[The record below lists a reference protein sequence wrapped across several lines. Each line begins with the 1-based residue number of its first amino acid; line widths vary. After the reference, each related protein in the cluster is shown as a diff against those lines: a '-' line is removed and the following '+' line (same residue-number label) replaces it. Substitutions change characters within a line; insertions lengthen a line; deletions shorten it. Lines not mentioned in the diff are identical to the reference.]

1 MSRLEFK
8 YLVRLE
14 DLDALRK
21 ALLSFLDPDPFTPSG
36 SNEYTVRSVYLD
48 TFGLDDYYEKES
60 GVQHRQKVRVRGYN
74 EQSLDTRVF
83 LEIKRKDNM
92 AIAKVRASVRFKDL
106 RSLLESGDVE
116 RYVPRPEAREEARRF
131 LFHIYRHSRKPMV
144 LIQYE
149 REAYFYRFDS
159 SVRLTLDKNLRSLAF
174 PELEDVYEETRT
186 RLSFPGHF
194 LLEVKFSKGV
204 PSWFKGILHSF
215 GLERTS
221 FSKYCESLDFHG
233 IPESCSRARLF
244 SNADPIGSAASLG
257 SGLPDTTSAP
267 TFTGTFGR

>member
-14 DLDALRK
+14 DLEALRE
-21 ALLSFLDPDPFTPSG
+21 AVLCYLEPDPSTPSG
-36 SNEYTVRSVYLD
+36 RNEYTVRSIYLD
-48 TFGLDDYYEKES
+48 TFGFDDYYEKES

-74 EQSLDTRVF
+74 EGTTETPVF

-92 AIAKVRASVRFKDL
+92 AISKVRVSIRFADL
-106 RSLLESGDVE
+106 RSLLDSGDVE
-116 RYVPRPEAREEARRF
+116 RYVPRPETREEVRRF
-131 LFHIYRHSRKPMV
+131 LFHIYRHSRKPTV

-174 PELEDVYEETRT
+174 PELEDLYDERRT
-186 RLSFPGHF
+186 RRSFPGHF
-194 LLEVKFSKGV
+194 LLEVKFSNGV
-204 PSWFKGILHSF
+204 PTWFKGILQSF

-221 FSKYCESLDFHG
+221 FSKYCVSLDFHG
-233 IPESCSRARLF
+233 MPESCSRARLF
-244 SNADPIGSAASLG
+244 SDADPIHSAASLG
-257 SGLPDTTSAP
+257 SPLPATMFANTLS
-267 TFTGTFGR
+267 GTFVR

>member
-21 ALLSFLDPDPFTPSG
+21 ALLSFLDPDPFTQSG
-36 SNEYTVRSVYLD
+36 RNEYTVRSIYLD
-48 TFGLDDYYEKES
+48 TFALDDYYEKES

-74 EQSLDTRVF
+74 EQTAETPVF

-92 AIAKVRASVRFKDL
+92 AIAKVRVSVRFKDL
-106 RSLLESGDVE
+106 RSLLVSGDVE
-116 RYVPRPEAREEARRF
+116 RYVPQPEAREEAGRF
-131 LFHIYRHSRKPMV
+131 LFHVYRYSRRPTV

-174 PELEDVYEETRT
+174 PELEDLYEETRT
-186 RLSFPGHF
+186 RPSYPGHF
-194 LLEVKFSKGV
+194 LLEVKFSNGV

-233 IPESCSRARLF
+233 LPESCSRALLF
-244 SNADPIGSAASLG
+244 SASDPIQSAASLC
-257 SGLPDTTSAP
+257 SWLPDTTSAN
-267 TFTGTFGR
+267 TWSGTLGR